1 MVEYI
6 NAKDVLPK
14 TLILQIQQYVGG
26 SMIYIPQ
33 KDDDKKSWG
42 TATNSRNEIVKRNN
56 EIKEKKK
63 KGATIDD
70 LMSEYHLSYDTIKS
84 IVYRKKKK

>member
-1 MVEYI
+1 MVKYI

-26 SMIYIPQ
+26 SIIYIPQ
-33 KDDDKKSWG
+33 KDNDKKLWG
-42 TATNSRNEIVKRNN
+42 TSTNSRNEIAKRNS
-56 EIKEKKK
+56 EINDKKK
-63 KGATIDD
+63 NGATIDD

-84 IVYRKKKK
+84 IVYRKK

>member
-26 SMIYIPQ
+26 SIIYIPQ
-33 KDDDKKSWG
+33 KDNDKKLWG
-42 TATNSRNEIVKRNN
+42 TSTNSRNEIVERNN
-56 EIKEKKK
+56 EIKNKKK
-63 KGATIDD
+63 NGVTIDD

-84 IVYRKKKK
+84 IIYRKK

>member
-1 MVEYI
+1 VEYI

-26 SMIYIPQ
+26 SIIYIPQ
-33 KDDDKKSWG
+33 KDNDKRLC
-42 TATNSRNEIVKRNN
+42 ATCNNSRNEIVERNN
-56 EIKEKKK
+56 EIKNKKK
-63 KGATIDD
+63 NGATIDD

-84 IVYRKKKK
+84 IVYRKK

>member
-26 SMIYIPQ
+26 SIIYIPQ
-33 KDDDKKSWG
+33 KDNDKKLWG
-42 TATNSRNEIVKRNN
+42 TSTNSRNEIVERNN
-56 EIKEKKK
+56 EIKNKKK
-63 KGATIDD
+63 NGATIDD

-84 IVYRKKKK
+84 IIYRKK

>member
-33 KDDDKKSWG
+33 RDDDKKSWG
-42 TATNSRNEIVKRNN
+42 NSTNSRNEIAGRNN

-63 KGATIDD
+63 NGATIDD

-84 IVYRKKKK
+84 IIYRKK

>member
-26 SMIYIPQ
+26 SIIYIPQ
-33 KDDDKKSWG
+33 KNNDKKSCG
-42 TATNSRNEIVKRNN
+42 TSTNSRSEIAERNN
-56 EIKEKKK
+56 EIKARKKN
-63 KGATIDD
+63 GATIDD

-84 IVYRKKKK
+84 IIYRKK

>member
-33 KDDDKKSWG
+33 RDDDKKSSG
-42 TATNSRNEIVKRNN
+42 TSTNSRNEIAGRNN

-63 KGATIDD
+63 NGATIDD

-84 IVYRKKKK
+84 IIYRKK

>member
-1 MVEYI
+1 MEYI

-26 SMIYIPQ
+26 SIIYIPQ
-33 KDDDKKSWG
+33 KDTDKKLWG
-42 TATNSRNEIVKRNN
+42 TSTNSINEIAERNN
-56 EIKEKKK
+56 EIKNKKK
-63 KGATIDD
+63 NGATIDD

-84 IVYRKKKK
+84 IIYRKK

>member
-1 MVEYI
+1 MTEYI

-42 TATNSRNEIVKRNN
+42 VSNNSRSEIVERNN
-56 EIKEKKK
+56 EIKDKKK
-63 KGATIDD
+63 NGATIDD

-84 IVYRKKKK
+84 IIYKKK